1 MKGLKTTDPSYE
13 LMDDHHG
20 NSLIYR
26 QHGFPCPLV
35 RWHNHKEYELHLIIA
50 SAGKVFIGDY
60 VGNFGPGSLFLTGP
74 HLPHNW
80 ISQVAD
86 GEVVAKRDMLVN
98 FTDELFEA
106 GNSVFSELR
115 RLTPMLERSQYG
127 IEFRCP
133 NTLAEAS
140 RLMQKL
146 ADSRGVTRLGYFF
159 IMLELLAECDDYQ
172 LLSGATSSQLGD
184 DNHSDRTNMAVNYIF
199 EHYMRELP
207 LEEVAS
213 HLGMKPTYFSRFFKR
228 ATGRCYVEFVNSLR
242 ISKSC
247 ELLLDNEKPVTDIC
261 FESGFNNLSNFNR
274 RFQQLKGMTPS
285 RYRYLV
291 EQRLTEQ
298 NLAG

>member
-1 MKGLKTTDPSYE
+1 MKALKITDPSYE

-26 QHGFPCPLV
+26 EHGFPCPLV
-35 RWHNHKEYELHLIIA
+35 RWHNHKEYELHLIVA
-50 SAGKVFIGDY
+50 SSGKVFVGDY
-60 VGNFGPGSLFLTGP
+60 VGNFSPDSLFLTGP

-80 ISQVAD
+80 ISQE

-106 GNSVFSELR
+106 GHNVFSELR
-115 RLTPMLERSQYG
+115 SFAPMLERSRYG

-133 NTLAEAS
+133 HTIAQA
-140 RLMQKL
+140 RQLMQQI
-146 ADSRGVTRLGYFF
+146 ADSRGATRLGYFL
-159 IMLELLAECDDYQ
+159 IMLELLARCDDYH
-172 LLSGATSSQLGD
+172 LLSGATSAQLSD
-184 DNHSDRTNMAVNYIF
+184 EHHADRTNMAVNYIF
-199 EHYMRELP
+199 DNYMRELP

-228 ATGRCYVEFVNSLR
+228 ATGRCYVEFVNILR

-247 ELLLDNEKPVTDIC
+247 EQLLDPEKPVTDLC

-285 RYRYLV
+285 CYRRLV

-298 NLAG
+298 NLAS

>member
-86 GEVVAKRDMLVN
+86 GEVRAKLAMLVE
-98 FTDELFEA
+98 FRDVLFEA

-115 RLTPMLERSQYG
+115 RLTPVLVRSQYG
-127 IEFRCP
+127 LELRSP

-140 RLMQKL
+140 RLMQNL
-146 ADSRGVTRLGYFF
+146 ADSRGAPRRGYFS
-159 IMLELLAECDDYQ
+159 IMLEL
-172 LLSGATSSQLGD
+172 
-184 DNHSDRTNMAVNYIF
+184 
-199 EHYMRELP
+199 
-207 LEEVAS
+207 
-213 HLGMKPTYFSRFFKR
+213 
-228 ATGRCYVEFVNSLR
+228 
-242 ISKSC
+242 
-247 ELLLDNEKPVTDIC
+247 
-261 FESGFNNLSNFNR
+261 
-274 RFQQLKGMTPS
+274 
-285 RYRYLV
+285 
-291 EQRLTEQ
+291 
-298 NLAG
+298 

>member
-1 MKGLKTTDPSYE
+1 MKALKITDPSYE

-26 QHGFPCPLV
+26 EHGFPCPLV
-35 RWHNHKEYELHLIIA
+35 RWHNHKEYELHLIVA
-50 SAGKVFIGDY
+50 SSGKVFVGDY
-60 VGNFGPGSLFLTGP
+60 VGNFGPDSLFLTGP

-80 ISQVAD
+80 ISQVEE

-106 GNSVFSELR
+106 GHSVFSELR
-115 RLTPMLERSQYG
+115 SFMPMLERSRYG

-133 NTLAEAS
+133 QAIAQA
-140 RLMQKL
+140 RQLMQQI
-146 ADSRGVTRLGYFF
+146 ADSRGATRLGYFL
-159 IMLELLAECDDYQ
+159 ILLERLARCDDYL
-172 LLSGATSSQLGD
+172 LLSGATSAQLSD
-184 DNHSDRTNMAVNYIF
+184 EHQADRTNMAVNYIF
-199 EHYMRELP
+199 DHYLRELP
-207 LEEVAS
+207 LDEVAS

-242 ISKSC
+242 ISKAC
-247 ELLLDNEKPVTDIC
+247 ELLLDSARPVTDVC
-261 FESGFNNLSNFNR
+261 FDSGFNNLSNFNR

-285 RYRYLV
+285 CYRRLV

-298 NLAG
+298 NLAS